1 MEPLRIF
8 GGRRFIMKKL
18 PLFFL
23 LLGLAVLALPGF
35 LAAQEKSEVIE
46 KTFPMDISKPVS
58 LEFHDVDGNL
68 TFSPS
73 GDNTIR
79 VKIKKEVRS
88 HSARR
93 AERLFKDTTVDF
105 SQNGNS
111 LVIRIRYPHWR
122 GFFFWVGDFQRVKVT
137 SEVFLPENSSLKVD
151 LVDGEIRGSGLKG
164 EMNLK
169 SVDGDIRLSQIQ
181 GTIQAKTTDGD
192 MDFRDIGGRVLAD
205 TVDGRMAIA
214 GDLKEL
220 WLKSTDGDIRVD
232 CSSSSVMEKDW
243 EIRTGDGDVEIS
255 LPGNFSADLSL
266 QTRDGRIRT
275 DIPVAVT
282 KEISKKTLSGK
293 LNNGGLLF
301 SIRTGDGQISLRAR

>member
-1 MEPLRIF
+1 MR
-8 GGRRFIMKKL
+8 KL
-18 PLFFL
+18 PLFFWF
-23 LLGLAVLALPGF
+23 LGLFVIALPCF
-35 LAAQEKSEVIE
+35 LAAQEKTEVIE

-58 LEFHDVDGNL
+58 LEFHDVDGNV

-79 VKIKKEVRS
+79 VKIKKKVRS
-88 HSARR
+88 TSARR
-93 AERLFKDTTVDF
+93 TERLFRDTTVDF

-111 LVIRIRYPHWR
+111 LVIRIRYPHWH
-122 GFFFWVGDFQRVKVT
+122 GFFFWIGDFQRVKVT
-137 SEVFLPENSSLKVD
+137 SEIFLPENSSLKVD
-151 LVDGEIRGSGLKG
+151 LVDGEVRGNGLKG

-169 SVDGDIRLSQIQ
+169 TVDGDIRLSQIQ
-181 GTIQAKTTDGD
+181 GTIQAKTTDGEI
-192 MDFRDIGGRVLAD
+192 DFKDIGGRVLAD

-214 GDLKEL
+214 GALKEL
-220 WLKSTDGDIRVD
+220 RLKSTDGDIRVD

-266 QTRDGRIRT
+266 QTGDGKIQT
-275 DIPVAVT
+275 EMPVAVT
-282 KEISKKTLSGK
+282 KEISKKRLSGK
-293 LNNGGLLF
+293 LNNGGFLF